1 MEPKTYSITSF
12 KGLEH
17 LPKLRKLQL
26 QGNKIEKLDD
36 IPDLPEL
43 RELFLD
49 GNLIASM
56 DELKK
61 LGTLKNLEV
70 LSIGGNPVSDE
81 KGEELKKEILILL
94 MDELPNLKSVN
105 ENPITP
111 EDIEEAKVERENRI
125 KEAEEKRLAD
135 EAAKAE
141 ADAAGA
147 DAGEAE

>member
-1 MEPKTYSITSF
+1 
-12 KGLEH
+12 
-17 LPKLRKLQL
+17 
-26 QGNKIEKLDD
+26 
-36 IPDLPEL
+36 
-43 RELFLD
+43 
-49 GNLIASM
+49 M

-70 LSIGGNPVSDE
+70 LSMAGNPIADE
-81 KGEELKKEILILL
+81 KGEEFKKEILILL
-94 MDELPNLKSVN
+94 MDELTNLKSVN

-141 ADAAGA
+141 ADAAGG
-147 DAGEAE
+147 DAAEGD